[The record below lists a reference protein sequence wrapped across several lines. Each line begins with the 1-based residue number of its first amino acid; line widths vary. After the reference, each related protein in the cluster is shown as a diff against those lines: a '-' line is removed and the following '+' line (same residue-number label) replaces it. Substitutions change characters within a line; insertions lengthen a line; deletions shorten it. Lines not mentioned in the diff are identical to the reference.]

1 MRCGSSTGERRLAAA
16 RGARWDAADDA
27 ATLYLRS
34 RVDERF
40 ARCAPLRAGRGVAG
54 GARVKFRLST
64 KLLLA
69 VLAAVAIPFLGFAIF
84 VDHQMAG
91 RLSKDVVL
99 YSLKG
104 IAADL
109 ALRVDRDVEE
119 YNSSIALLAVDP
131 GCYLALDE
139 AGRDEAGELE
149 LESPEDRRLMRKTQ
163 IDQFNYWIL
172 AKRGY
177 DLFLLVDSEGSFV
190 AASTVGR
197 SGLGLAPE
205 VNVALQ
211 TRSYAREV
219 WFEAAKAGRPF
230 RVDQHKSDLLPPRQ
244 PAVAGHP
251 ENFHIGFSAPV
262 VWPRDPKRPEVSER
276 FVGAVYALVNWS
288 RMQDELESPV
298 LKSYFQGLVGPEDF
312 PSAYGWIWKSDADT
326 IVAHARTELY
336 GQRVSQAPI
345 ELPEMVAAARASD
358 WGMYPEYTF
367 KGQRKNAAFKHTA
380 SFDEGGFGWVVGVG
394 IDNDDIFKQV
404 RELRELLFKAT
415 LGILLIAV
423 LWTMVIARR
432 TTQPILAL
440 REHVQRVAAGD
451 LEARVKVATGDEVGE
466 LGEALNRMTAE
477 LAQGRESLIKAQ
489 KEAAWREMARQVA
502 HDIKNPLTPI
512 QLSIDLCRRAK
523 AENSPQFE
531 HILEQTLQI
540 VARQVT
546 HLREI
551 SSDFHALTGARK
563 ENFEAL
569 DLAPLLGEVLDLDA
583 AWAQSLRV
591 EIRRS
596 IEPARVRG
604 DRLLLRRVLL
614 NLVSNA
620 LEAMPDGGS
629 LHVGLRPDD
638 GHALLELTDT
648 GLGVPPQVREHL
660 FEPYFTTRTTGTG
673 LGLAIAKRVVEDHG
687 GTIELAPAADGPGTV
702 ARVRLPL
709 AEAST

>member
-1 MRCGSSTGERRLAAA
+1 MRADGAA
-16 RGARWDAADDA
+16 RIHR
-27 ATLYLRS
+27 TLYLRTRGS
-34 RVDERF
+34 VRFVACPSGDAGRNVALRARRGF
-40 ARCAPLRAGRGVAG
+40 ARR
-54 GARVKFRLST
+54 ARVKFRLST

-119 YNSSIALLAVDP
+119 WNSSIALLAADP
-131 GCYLALDE
+131 GCYLAIDE
-139 AGRDEAGELE
+139 AWRDEAGELE
-149 LESPEDRRLMRKTQ
+149 GESAEDRRLMRKTQ
-163 IDQFNYWIL
+163 IDQFNHWIA

-177 DLFLLVDSEGSFV
+177 DLFLLVDSEGRFV

-197 SGLGLAPE
+197 SGLGFAPE
-205 VNVALQ
+205 VNAALQ
-211 TRSYAREV
+211 SRSYAREV
-219 WFEAAKAGRPF
+219 WFEAAKAGRTH
-230 RVDQHKSDLLPPRQ
+230 RVDQISSAQCGLLPPRR
-244 PAVAGHP
+244 PLTPLHP
-251 ENFHIGFSAPV
+251 ENFHIGFSAPIA
-262 VWPRDPKRPEVSER
+262 WPRDELRPERSER
-276 FVGAVYALVNWS
+276 FVGAVFALVNWS
-288 RMQDELESPV
+288 HVQEELDNPEV
-298 LKSYFQGLVGPEDF
+298 LRSYFQGLVGPDEF

-326 IVAHARTELY
+326 ILAHARPELY
-336 GQRVSQAPI
+336 GQRVSQPPI
-345 ELPEMVAAARASD
+345 ALPEMTAAALASP
-358 WGMYPEYTF
+358 WGLYPEYSF
-367 KGQRKNAAFKHTA
+367 DGKRKNAAFRRTRGY
-380 SFDEGGFGWVVGVG
+380 DEGGFGWIVGVG
-394 IDNDDIFKQV
+394 IDNDDIFRPV
-404 RELRELLFKAT
+404 RELRALLFKAT
-415 LGILLIAV
+415 LAVLLVSV

-440 REHVQRVAAGD
+440 REHVQRVAGGD
-451 LEARVKVATGDEVGE
+451 LEARVRVATGDELGE

-489 KEAAWREMARQVA
+489 KDAAWREMARQVA

-540 VARQVT
+540 VARQVA

-551 SSDFHALTGARK
+551 SSDFHALTGARR
-563 ENFEAL
+563 ENFEVL
-569 DLAPLLGEVLDLDA
+569 DLAPLVEEVLDLDA
-583 AWAQSLRV
+583 AWAQSQAV
-591 EIRRS
+591 ELRRS
-596 IEPARVRG
+596 IQPTRVRG

-629 LHVGLRPDD
+629 LHVALRPEG

-648 GLGVPPQVREHL
+648 GVGLPPQVREHL

-673 LGLAIAKRVVEDHG
+673 LGLAIAKRVVEDHAG
-687 GTIELAPAADGPGTV
+687 AIELVPATPGPGTV

-709 AEAST
+709 AMDPA